1 MIFDKEYDA
10 SLWYI
15 VKANRRMGKKIVEFL
30 RGIPTEAIIAIR
42 NEIELQKGN
51 KVFEVPKCH
60 KFMSKTEPNVYY
72 RFDVDGFDMCLTIT
86 KSIDDG
92 KMNPDLFEIMLF
104 PTDLELLDQMEYSDE
119 QFLGM
124 IYNLVDFKDVYDDE
138 QIGCGIETNY
148 VLHHFPIGY
157 FVSHT
162 KEILNGEREL
172 VLFRPVSTKRVP
184 EDLTTNNILK
194 RRLM

>member
-15 VKANRRMGKKIVEFL
+15 VKANRGMGKEIVEFL

-51 KVFEVPKCH
+51 KVLEVPKCH

-72 RFDVDGFDMCLTIT
+72 SFDVDGFDMCLTIT

-124 IYNLVDFKDVYDDE
+124 IYNLADFKGVYDDE
-138 QIGCGIETNY
+138 LIGCGIETKY